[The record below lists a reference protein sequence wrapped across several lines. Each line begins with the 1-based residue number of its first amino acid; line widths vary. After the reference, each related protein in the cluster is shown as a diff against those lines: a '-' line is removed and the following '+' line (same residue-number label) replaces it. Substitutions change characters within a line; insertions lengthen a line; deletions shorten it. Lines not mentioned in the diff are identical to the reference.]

1 MSTCRKCG
9 FENATTAKFCQM
21 CASAMPVAG
30 ATGSEGAAKISNSS
44 LSPTVVMSAEPS
56 AEPQICPVCDAAN
69 EGSWAFCQQCGSNLG
84 GGSNPVQ
91 SPVEPSDEAEAEVRS
106 RRQTYAT
113 TIQASHLGDRLKKA
127 SSAAHANCPKCSQS
141 VVTGAEFC
149 HKCGAAMTRAKTVAM
164 SSVKPAAKPRLLLMV
179 DGEATGDEFEIKGET
194 VIGRIDGDITFPH
207 DDYMS
212 GRHGRITKRG
222 DKFILIDEDSRNG
235 SFIRIR
241 KEVEIKPGDSIL
253 LGKQLFRFEL

>member
-9 FENATTAKFCQM
+9 SENATTAKFCQM
-21 CASAMPVAG
+21 CATAMPVAG
-30 ATGSEGAAKISNSS
+30 ATGSEKAAPISDSS
-44 LSPTVVMSAEPS
+44 LSPTLVVSAES
-56 AEPQICPVCDAAN
+56 SGEPQICPVCDAPN
-69 EGSWAFCQQCGSNLG
+69 EGTWAFCQQCGSNL
-84 GGSNPVQ
+84 SQ
-91 SPVEPSDEAEAEVRS
+91 SPVEPSVERDAEVRN
-106 RRQTYAT
+106 RRLTYAT
-113 TIQASHLGDRLKKA
+113 TIQASQLGDRLKKA
-127 SSAAHANCPKCSQS
+127 PSAAHVNCPKCSQS

-149 HKCGAAMTRAKTVAM
+149 HKCGTPITAKTVAKTVAM
-164 SSVKPAAKPRLLLMV
+164 SSVKPAPKPRLLLMV

-212 GRHGRITKRG
+212 GRHGRIAKRG

-241 KEVEIKPGDSIL
+241 KEVELKPGDSIL